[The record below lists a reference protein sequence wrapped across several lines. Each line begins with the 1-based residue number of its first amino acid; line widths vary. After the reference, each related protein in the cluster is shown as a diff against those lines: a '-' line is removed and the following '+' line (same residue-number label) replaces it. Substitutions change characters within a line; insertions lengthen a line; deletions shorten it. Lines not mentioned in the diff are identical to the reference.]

1 MRKIALLLPLLWP
14 LIVVTGCQ
22 SAYYSTMEKV
32 GVHKRDILADR
43 VDKAQNAQQ
52 EAQQQFKS
60 ALDQFST
67 LIKFDGGNL
76 QRQYELTD
84 AEYQACNEAAAEV
97 SERINSIAD
106 VAEALFDEWQD
117 ELEMYTN
124 PKLKQDSKAK
134 LNATQRQYKQLLSAM
149 RRAES
154 SMAPVLD
161 SLLDNSLYLKHNLNA
176 QAIGALRGEFANI
189 ERDITLLIQNMNK
202 AISESQKFIATL
214 KQ

>member
-1 MRKIALLLPLLWP
+1 MRKIVLLLPLLWP

-43 VDKAQNAQQ
+43 VDKAQHAQQ

-60 ALDQFST
+60 ALEQFST

-97 SERINSIAD
+97 SERINSIDD

-134 LNATQRQYKQLLSAM
+134 LNATQRQYKQLLSTM

-154 SMAPVLD
+154 SMAPVLN
-161 SLLDNSLYLKHNLNA
+161 SLRDNSLYLKHNLNA